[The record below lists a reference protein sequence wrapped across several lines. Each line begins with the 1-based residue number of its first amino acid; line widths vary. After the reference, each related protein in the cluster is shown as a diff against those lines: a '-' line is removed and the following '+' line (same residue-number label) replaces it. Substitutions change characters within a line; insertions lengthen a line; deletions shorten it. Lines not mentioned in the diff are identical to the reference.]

1 MNWDDAKLFIT
12 VARTGQIVAA
22 AQILNVSQATLSRRI
37 TALETSLGSKLLVRR
52 TYGCELTEEG
62 ARFYKQMER
71 AEVEIMSAQS
81 ILQKTDSKPSGIVRI
96 GAPDGFAVGFLA
108 AKLPQLLSDY
118 PDLKIQLVPA
128 PRSLSLTQREADIA
142 IMIGQPEKGRLVIKK
157 LTHYNLSLYASR
169 AYLAEFGTP
178 KSLSALSKHRLVGYV
193 EDLIYS
199 KSLNYTQ
206 EFMRNWRSSLEI
218 SSAIGLIETV
228 SAGAGIGI
236 LHDYLAAD
244 HDELVQLFPKS
255 TISRA
260 YWLAYH
266 ESQRDLARI
275 NIVSSFLS
283 EIVSRS
289 KLF

>member
-1 MNWDDAKLFIT
+1 MNWNDAKLFIT
-12 VARTGQIVAA
+12 VARTGQIAAA
-22 AQILNVSQATLSRRI
+22 AQTLNVSQATLSRKI
-37 TALETSLGSKLLVRR
+37 TALETSLGTKLLIRR

-62 ARFYKQMER
+62 RRFYERMER

-81 ILQKTDSKPSGIVRI
+81 TLQKTDSKPSGIVRI
-96 GAPDGFAVGFLA
+96 GAPDGFGVGFLA
-108 AKLPQLLSDY
+108 SRLPQLLDEY
-118 PDLKIQLVPA
+118 PDLKIQLVPV
-128 PRSLSLTQREADIA
+128 PRSFSLSQREADIA
-142 IMIGQPEKGRLVIKK
+142 IMIGQPDKGRLVVKK
-157 LTHYNLSLYASR
+157 LTHYNLSLYASK
-169 AYLAEFGTP
+169 AYLTKFGTP
-178 KSLSALSKHRLVGYV
+178 KTTSELSNHRLVGYV

-244 HDELVQLFPKS
+244 NHELIKLFPTS

-275 NIVSSFLS
+275 KIVSNFLS
-283 EIVSRS
+283 EIVSQS